1 VSRVLN
7 NLAEL
12 DIDVV
17 TSEDD
22 LVHSS
27 GHPRQGELAMLYEWV
42 KPRSLIPMHGEP
54 RHLRAHR
61 DFAFAQGI
69 RHVLIP
75 RDGHIVRLAPGPV
88 DDIDEAH
95 CGRLHVDGR
104 LIVPSEDGPARQ
116 RRKLSFAGIVF
127 VSIVIDG
134 KGELAA
140 DVEVITDGLP
150 MGLEEELLE
159 AAERAFG
166 GTPRPRRKDVNA
178 LAETIR
184 TSVRRAADIAWG
196 KKPIVKVSVAE
207 V

>member
-1 VSRVLN
+1 
-7 NLAEL
+7 
-12 DIDVV
+12 V
-17 TSEDD
+17 TGEDD

-42 KPRSLIPMHGEP
+42 KPRGLIPMHGEP

-61 DFAFAQGI
+61 DFAREQGI

-88 DDIDEAH
+88 EDIDEAPF
-95 CGRLHVDGR
+95 GRLHVDGR

-127 VSIVIDG
+127 VSLVVNG
-134 KGELAA
+134 KSELAA
-140 DVEVITDGLP
+140 GIEVITDGLP
-150 MGLEEELLE
+150 MGLEDDLHD

-166 GTPRPRRKDVNA
+166 STPRPRRKDVNA

-184 TSVRRAADIAWG
+184 TAVRRAADLAWG